1 MMTAAER
8 VRRGLKIFVGRDFSH
23 DIITAIEER
32 LQPLKYRFPSR
43 RSDAMRP
50 NDANH

>member
-1 MMTAAER
+1 MMSAAER

-32 LQPLKYRFPSR
+32 LQPLK
-43 RSDAMRP
+43 
-50 NDANH
+50 